1 MIPTYYISNWVA
13 DLLGVDMNA
22 PGTPGAGLDA
32 FDYLLLFIM
41 FFDFVL
47 SVCFVI
53 YLICLYKKW
62 HFKQGVGLLILG
74 KNIPSHWFDKPKD
87 T

>member
-1 MIPTYYISNWVA
+1 
-13 DLLGVDMNA
+13 MNA

-32 FDYLLLFIM
+32 FDYLLLFVM
-41 FFDFVL
+41 FLDFFL

-62 HFKQGVGLLILG
+62 HFKQGVSLLILG
-74 KNIPSHWFDKPKD
+74 KNMTSHWFDKPND